1 MSAYLE
7 DLTSNNKK
15 LFLQFGGQGAPYF
28 KELSKYYQDP
38 AFIRFFSIAI
48 EACNKAVAQAPA
60 NVLPCEF
67 QLESWLK
74 SPESAPD
81 DNTLSVAS
89 ISLGLIQV
97 TQFAHYEYLHQQG
110 FDRGKMLSITA
121 ASSGHSQGLIPAAF
135 TALGLSDTQYDEALA
150 LFIEYLFLMGIRAQ
164 EVHPTLTA
172 TEEESNKSEELG
184 AKNPAPMVAVLGLTH
199 KDIEEKVN
207 ETNQTFAES
216 DKIFVSLYNSPSNRI
231 ISGPRSSLIKFHE
244 LNQAY
249 LKENEVKYV
258 YLRTTCPFHCEQMI
272 PIREPFYADI
282 DRIGFQFK
290 GSDLKF
296 PVISF
301 YDGENLQSEDSLGKK
316 LCEDLMI
323 NTLYWDKSINGGISA
338 GSKNILDFGPGK
350 TSQRLTM
357 DTLTGLSA
365 EAEVLSVAN
374 PKDQKVLL

>member
-1 MSAYLE
+1 MAKVL
-7 DLTSNNKK
+7 
-15 LFLQFGGQGAPYF
+15 PHF

-38 AFIRFFSIAI
+38 VFSRFFSIAI

-110 FDRGKMLSITA
+110 FDKGKKCALPA

-135 TALGLSDTQYDEALA
+135 TALGLGDAQYDEALA

-184 AKNPAPMVAVLGLTH
+184 AKNPAPWLQNSLTH

-207 ETNQTFAES
+207 EANQSFAES
-216 DKIFVSLYNSPSNRI
+216 DKILSAFITLP
-231 ISGPRSSLIKFHE
+231 LIE
-244 LNQAY
+244 L
-249 LKENEVKYV
+249 
-258 YLRTTCPFHCEQMI
+258 
-272 PIREPFYADI
+272 
-282 DRIGFQFK
+282 
-290 GSDLKF
+290 
-296 PVISF
+296 
-301 YDGENLQSEDSLGKK
+301 SLG
-316 LCEDLMI
+316 
-323 NTLYWDKSINGGISA
+323 
-338 GSKNILDFGPGK
+338 
-350 TSQRLTM
+350 Q
-357 DTLTGLSA
+357 
-365 EAEVLSVAN
+365 EVH
-374 PKDQKVLL
+374 